1 MRTNRNL
8 LSLLSA
14 LPERYREELVSFLTF
29 SERDGARSKDD
40 VTEEL
45 LVTLAFFNA
54 SNFRPN

>member
-14 LPERYREELVSFLTF
+14 LPERYREELVSFLAF
-29 SERDGARSKDD
+29 SERDRARTKDD

-54 SNFRPN
+54 SNLRPN